1 MSDIIDEI
9 DALVDEQLSGYS
21 QRTGYDYNA
30 SQDRCWHCGE
40 DWHGL
45 KITARMEEMRRAYQ
59 QESRRLEYLGEGET
73 GYAESVIDPD
83 YRYADDDSEVIC
95 PGSGFIG
102 PWATKR
108 QIERMRSSELSYL
121 DVGWIQHQGDPSVAQ
136 AMQRYAF
143 PQRYVF
149 GASLPGESIQSSP
162 YVHWRESG
170 DRGIASTSRTAPRI
184 RNNPFARRPYLEPRQ
199 LVRGDV
205 VVMTVGGE
213 RRHVS
218 VVVDIVERDDGTTSF
233 LAEDPRYSTRAQ
245 QLRDALARERDSA
258 REAAIRGVEAPN
270 VIIDEGR
277 PYRYGEDFS
286 FAGQTIPPE
295 LQFPR
300 EGPYAAS
307 RSLIRMQDAINR
319 LRDLGVLEGPL
330 TVRRWL
336 TGDPEPDTRTPQ
348 ERALPR
354 PSTTPPMWAVDA
366 GRQRRTRTNSRRRHR

>member
-1 MSDIIDEI
+1 MSDIVDEI

-21 QRTGYDYNA
+21 ERTGYDYNA
-30 SQDRCWHCGE
+30 SQDRCWHCGR

-59 QESRRLEYLGEGET
+59 QEARRLEYLGEGET

-83 YRYADDDSEVIC
+83 YRYADDDSEVLC

-121 DVGWIQHQGDPSVAQ
+121 NVGWIQHQGDPSVVQ

-143 PQRYVF
+143 PQRYVL
-149 GASLPGESIQSSP
+149 GASLPGESVQSSP
-162 YVHWRESG
+162 YVHWREPD
-170 DRGIASTSRTAPRI
+170 DRGIESTSRTTPRI
-184 RNNPFARRPYLEPRQ
+184 RNNPYARRPYQEPRQ

-205 VVMTVGGE
+205 VVMTMAGE
-213 RRHVS
+213 RRYVG
-218 VVVDIVERDDGTTSF
+218 VIVDIVEREGRVEYTT
-233 LAEDPRYSTRAQ
+233 EDPRYSARAQ
-245 QLRDALARERDSA
+245 QLRDALAREQASA
-258 REAAIRGVEAPN
+258 REAAIRGAEASQAI
-270 VIIDEGR
+270 VDETR
-277 PYRYGEDFS
+277 VFDDSQWSILTSRFRDPEP
-286 FAGQTIPPE
+286 IPPE

-300 EGPYAAS
+300 EWPDFMGALQRMLMSPNPFLAAEFQHGP
-307 RSLIRMQDAINR
+307 Q
-319 LRDLGVLEGPL
+319 
-330 TVRRWL
+330 
-336 TGDPEPDTRTPQ
+336 PEPDTRTPQ

-366 GRQRRTRTNSRRRHR
+366 SRQRRTRTTSRRRHR

>member
-83 YRYADDDSEVIC
+83 YRYADDDSEVLC

-108 QIERMRSSELSYL
+108 QIQAIRTARFVGGIPSVPYTRMREPG
-121 DVGWIQHQGDPSVAQ
+121 DHGIEAVPWI
-136 AMQRYAF
+136 
-143 PQRYVF
+143 
-149 GASLPGESIQSSP
+149 SP
-162 YVHWRESG
+162 
-170 DRGIASTSRTAPRI
+170 PI
-184 RNNPFARRPYLEPRQ
+184 RNNPYARRPWQELSQ

-205 VVMTVGGE
+205 VAVTMAGE
-213 RRHVS
+213 RRYVG
-218 VVVDIVERDDGTTSF
+218 VIVDIVERNGRVEYTT
-233 LAEDPRYSTRAQ
+233 EDPHYSARAQ
-245 QLRDALARERDSA
+245 QLRDALTRERALA
-258 REAAIRGVEAPN
+258 REAAIRGAEASQ
-270 VIIDEGR
+270 VITDEGR

-286 FAGQTIPPE
+286 FADPTIPPE
-295 LQFPR
+295 MQFPR
-300 EGPYAAS
+300 EWPDFAGALRRILEMTNPFASAIGEFGEAADHAAQALS
-307 RSLIRMQDAINR
+307 GL
-319 LRDLGVLEGPL
+319 LPK
-330 TVRRWL
+330 
-336 TGDPEPDTRTPQ
+336 PDTRTPQ

>member
-1 MSDIIDEI
+1 MTDIIDEI

-21 QRTGYDYNA
+21 QRTGYDHNA

-59 QESRRLEYLGEGET
+59 QEARRLEDLGEGET

-83 YRYADDDSEVIC
+83 YRYADDDSEVLC
-95 PGSGFIG
+95 PGSNFIG

-121 DVGWIQHQGDPSVAQ
+121 NAGWIQHQSDPSVVN
-136 AMQRYAF
+136 AMRRYSF
-143 PQRYVF
+143 PQRYHLGV
-149 GASLPGESIQSSP
+149 GPSGEPIRPFAPSRQLRI
-162 YVHWRESG
+162 G
-170 DRGIASTSRTAPRI
+170 DRVGFESS
-184 RNNPFARRPYLEPRQ
+184 NGFRQ
-199 LVRGDV
+199 EL
-205 VVMTVGGE
+205 
-213 RRHVS
+213 
-218 VVVDIVERDDGTTSF
+218 VVVDVVESGFTTEYIT
-233 LAEDPRYSTRAQ
+233 EDPRFSARAQ
-245 QLRDALARERDSA
+245 QLRDALAREQALA
-258 REAAIRGVEAPN
+258 REAAIRGAEASQ

-286 FAGQTIPPE
+286 FVGPTIPPE
-295 LQFPR
+295 MQFPR

-307 RSLIRMQDAINR
+307 RSFNWMQYVINR
-319 LRDLGVLEGPL
+319 LRDLGVLDEPV

-354 PSTTPPMWAVDA
+354 PSTTPPMWARDV
-366 GRQRRTRTNSRRRHR
+366 GTQRRTRTNSRRRHR

>member
-1 MSDIIDEI
+1 MTDIIDEI

-83 YRYADDDSEVIC
+83 YRYADDDSEVLC

-108 QIERMRSSELSYL
+108 QIERMRAARILGDAPSRPYYRFNDGNPWTL
-121 DVGWIQHQGDPSVAQ
+121 DALRDVRS
-136 AMQRYAF
+136 RYTF
-143 PQRYVF
+143 PQRYHLGV
-149 GASLPGESIQSSP
+149 GPSGEPIRPIAPSRQLRI
-162 YVHWRESG
+162 G
-170 DRGIASTSRTAPRI
+170 DRVGFESS
-184 RNNPFARRPYLEPRQ
+184 NGFRQ
-199 LVRGDV
+199 EV
-205 VVMTVGGE
+205 
-213 RRHVS
+213 
-218 VVVDIVERDDGTTSF
+218 VVVDVVESGFTTEYIT
-233 LAEDPRYSTRAQ
+233 EDPRFSARAQ
-245 QLRDALARERDSA
+245 QLRDALDREHRLARE
-258 REAAIRGVEAPN
+258 EATRGGEASQ

-286 FAGQTIPPE
+286 FADPAIPPE
-295 LQFPR
+295 MQFPR
-300 EGPYAAS
+300 EWPDFAS
-307 RSLIRMQDAINR
+307 A
-319 LRDLGVLEGPL
+319 LRRILEMPNPFDPSAWNI
-330 TVRRWL
+330 TV
-336 TGDPEPDTRTPQ
+336 GDPEPDTRTPQ